1 MKINL
6 KRNNEEITYNNSNAL
21 YILLGL
27 IPFVGMFIVLV
38 LAITRKQFRG
48 FFLNWI
54 ILKIISGFTLGFIFT
69 FTPTTYVFNIAAIII
84 YLFLL
89 YVLIDYVIY
98 ANLYSVKQRLAEGF
112 YITNEEENL
121 AFIEE
126 VNKKKV
132 PVWQITKF

>member
-1 MKINL
+1 MNINL
-6 KRNNEEITYNNSNAL
+6 KKNNEEFTYKNSNAL

-27 IPFVGMFIVLV
+27 IPFVGMIIVLV
-38 LAITRKQFRG
+38 LAISRKQFRG

-54 ILKIISGFTLGFIFT
+54 ILKFISGFVLGFISAFT
-69 FTPTTYVFNIAAIII
+69 SAPYVFNIAAIIV

-89 YVLIDYVIY
+89 YVLIDYVLY

-112 YITNEEENL
+112 YITNEEENID
-121 AFIEE
+121 FISE

-132 PVWQITKF
+132 PVWQFTKF

>member
-69 FTPTTYVFNIAAIII
+69 FTPTTYVFNIAAILV